1 MPRLGNRVPKYR
13 LHKQSGQAI
22 VTVNG
27 RDFLLGLHG
36 TKASKLEY
44 RGLIAGWLSA
54 GRSRSY
60 GAPEHVVSITEL
72 VVDYVEYVKAYYGI
86 GPNSELHRVTPAVR
100 PLRALYGRSPAGE
113 VGPLPFKAVR
123 QKVLGPADDAQV
135 DATLAHLPDV
145 IADMVRIQRLTGMR
159 PCEIC
164 IMRPCDI
171 DRAGEGWG
179 YRPRSHKTEH
189 CGHKRVIFI
198 GPQAQSILLRYLARD
213 PEAHCFRPVDSE
225 AKRLAVRNANRK
237 TPLCCGNT
245 RGTNRK
251 RSPQRSAGG

>member
-54 GRSRSY
+54 GRSSSY
-60 GAPEHVVSITEL
+60 GAPEHVVAIPEL

-100 PLRALYGRSPAGE
+100 PLRALYGRSPAVE
-113 VGPLPFKAVR
+113 FGPLQFKAVR
-123 QKVLGPADDAQV
+123 QKFLDSDVSRSYVNASMPRIARLFRWAASEGR
-135 DATLAHLPDV
+135 LPPD
-145 IADMVRIQRLTGMR
+145 L
-159 PCEIC
+159 
-164 IMRPCDI
+164 
-171 DRAGEGWG
+171 
-179 YRPRSHKTEH
+179 
-189 CGHKRVIFI
+189 
-198 GPQAQSILLRYLARD
+198 
-213 PEAHCFRPVDSE
+213 
-225 AKRLAVRNANRK
+225 
-237 TPLCCGNT
+237 
-245 RGTNRK
+245 
-251 RSPQRSAGG
+251 